1 MRPDLKVR
9 NEGSIW
15 LFIPQNDECQAWL
28 ESHTNGMWFGGALVV
43 EWRYAEDLAVGLTEA
58 GFRITDCTVQARLPE
73 VLN

>member
-1 MRPDLKVR
+1 
-9 NEGSIW
+9 
-15 LFIPQNDECQAWL
+15 
-28 ESHTNGMWFGGALVV
+28 MWFGGALVV